1 MASHIGKLPIA
12 IPAGVEV
19 KIEGQNFSAKG
30 AKGSDSYVV
39 PEGITAAVEGNEIVL
54 TAADDLRPTRAK
66 HGLARSIMAG
76 TPTTWLSKA
85 PTSRSWARL
94 PPTSASCALRNPTR
108 ARASSIPMNASCA
121 RLERL
126 VSDMSVAI
134 LGKGKKVALK
144 RRHARIRK
152 RISGT
157 PERPRLVVTR
167 SNRHMVAQVVDDTKG
182 ITLVSASTLQADFA
196 GFEGTKTEAAKKV
209 GELIAEKAKAA
220 GITAVVADGAR
231 EGGLAL

>member
-1 MASHIGKLPIA
+1 
-12 IPAGVEV
+12 
-19 KIEGQNFSAKG
+19 
-30 AKGSDSYVV
+30 
-39 PEGITAAVEGNEIVL
+39 
-54 TAADDLRPTRAK
+54 
-66 HGLARSIMAG
+66 
-76 TPTTWLSKA
+76 
-85 PTSRSWARL
+85 
-94 PPTSASCALRNPTR
+94 
-108 ARASSIPMNASCA
+108 
-121 RLERL
+121 
-126 VSDMSVAI
+126 MSVAI

-209 GELIAEKAKAA
+209 GRADRRE
-220 GITAVVADGAR
+220 GQGCRHHRSRVRPRWPTSTPVASQPLLMAPAR
-231 EGGLAL
+231 EVLHCERQRNEGNPSG

>member
-76 TPTTWLSKA
+76 MVKGVHDGYSKTLEIVGTGYRAVAKGQGIEFFLGYSHTITVKVTDANHVVVEGTDKQVVGQVAANIRKLRA
-85 PTSRSWARL
+85 PE
-94 PPTSASCALRNPTR
+94 PYK
-108 ARASSIPMNASCA
+108 
-121 RLERL
+121 
-126 VSDMSVAI
+126 
-134 LGKGKKVALK
+134 GKGIKYSDE
-144 RRHARIRK
+144 RILRK
-152 RISGT
+152 
-157 PERPRLVVTR
+157 
-167 SNRHMVAQVVDDTKG
+167 
-182 ITLVSASTLQADFA
+182 A
-196 GFEGTKTEAAKKV
+196 G
-209 GELIAEKAKAA
+209 KAGK
-220 GITAVVADGAR
+220 
-231 EGGLAL
+231 

>member
-1 MASHIGKLPIA
+1 MAYA
-12 IPAGVEV
+12 IKRG
-19 KIEGQNFSAKG
+19 KG
-30 AKGSDSYVV
+30 AARKV
-39 PEGITAAVEGNEIVL
+39 TARKI
-54 TAADDLRPTRAK
+54 
-66 HGLARSIMAG
+66 
-76 TPTTWLSKA
+76 
-85 PTSRSWARL
+85 
-94 PPTSASCALRNPTR
+94 
-108 ARASSIPMNASCA
+108 
-121 RLERL
+121 
-126 VSDMSVAI
+126 
-134 LGKGKKVALK
+134 
-144 RRHARIRK
+144 RHQRVRK

-220 GITAVVADGAR
+220 GITAVVFDRGGNKYTGRVAAVADGAR

>member
-1 MASHIGKLPIA
+1 
-12 IPAGVEV
+12 
-19 KIEGQNFSAKG
+19 
-30 AKGSDSYVV
+30 
-39 PEGITAAVEGNEIVL
+39 
-54 TAADDLRPTRAK
+54 
-66 HGLARSIMAG
+66 
-76 TPTTWLSKA
+76 
-85 PTSRSWARL
+85 
-94 PPTSASCALRNPTR
+94 
-108 ARASSIPMNASCA
+108 
-121 RLERL
+121 
-126 VSDMSVAI
+126 MSVAI

-196 GFEGTKTEAAKKV
+196 GFEGTKTEAAKK
-209 GELIAEKAKAA
+209 AKAA
-220 GITAVVADGAR
+220 GITAVVFDRGGNKYTGRVAVVADGAR

>member
-1 MASHIGKLPIA
+1 
-12 IPAGVEV
+12 
-19 KIEGQNFSAKG
+19 
-30 AKGSDSYVV
+30 
-39 PEGITAAVEGNEIVL
+39 
-54 TAADDLRPTRAK
+54 
-66 HGLARSIMAG
+66 
-76 TPTTWLSKA
+76 
-85 PTSRSWARL
+85 
-94 PPTSASCALRNPTR
+94 
-108 ARASSIPMNASCA
+108 
-121 RLERL
+121 
-126 VSDMSVAI
+126 MSVAI

-167 SNRHMVAQVVDDTKG
+167 SNRHMVAQVV
-182 ITLVSASTLQADFA
+182 SASTLQADFA

-220 GITAVVADGAR
+220 GITAVVFDRGGNKYTGRVAAVADGAR

>member
-1 MASHIGKLPIA
+1 
-12 IPAGVEV
+12 
-19 KIEGQNFSAKG
+19 
-30 AKGSDSYVV
+30 
-39 PEGITAAVEGNEIVL
+39 
-54 TAADDLRPTRAK
+54 
-66 HGLARSIMAG
+66 
-76 TPTTWLSKA
+76 
-85 PTSRSWARL
+85 
-94 PPTSASCALRNPTR
+94 
-108 ARASSIPMNASCA
+108 
-121 RLERL
+121 
-126 VSDMSVAI
+126 MSVAI

-209 GELIAEKAKAA
+209 GRADRRERPRLPASPQLVFDPRWQ
-220 GITAVVADGAR
+220 TSTPVASQPLLMAPAR
-231 EGGLAL
+231 EVLHCERQRNEGNPSG

>member
-76 TPTTWLSKA
+76 MVKGVHDGYSKTLEIVGTGYRA
-85 PTSRSWARL
+85 VAKGQGIEFFL
-94 PPTSASCALRNPTR
+94 GPP
-108 ARASSIPMNASCA
+108 
-121 RLERL
+121 E
-126 VSDMSVAI
+126 
-134 LGKGKKVALK
+134 
-144 RRHARIRK
+144 
-152 RISGT
+152 
-157 PERPRLVVTR
+157 
-167 SNRHMVAQVVDDTKG
+167 G
-182 ITLVSASTLQADFA
+182 ITLKVTDANHVVV
-196 GFEGTKTEAAKKV
+196 EGTDKQVVGQVAANIRKLRAPEPYK
-209 GELIAEKAKAA
+209 GKGIKYSDERILRKAGKA
-220 GITAVVADGAR
+220 GK
-231 EGGLAL
+231 